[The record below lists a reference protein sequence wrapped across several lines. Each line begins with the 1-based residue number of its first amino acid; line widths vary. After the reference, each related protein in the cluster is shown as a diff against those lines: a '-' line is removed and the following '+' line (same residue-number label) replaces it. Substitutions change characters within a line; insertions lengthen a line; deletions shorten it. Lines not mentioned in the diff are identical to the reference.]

1 MINMRHF
8 YSHCYTSVSILGG
21 VVMDNE
27 YSDFDLRENTQRD
40 FDLVVYGATGFTGA
54 LVAEYLHEHHKE
66 LSWAIAGR
74 SQTKLAE
81 LKRKIGAPDL
91 ESIVADS
98 TKADDMRRLA
108 ATSRVIISTVGPYA
122 RYGTLLV
129 EACAAEGTHYCDLTG
144 EPQWMASIFEKV
156 SALAEET
163 GARLVHCCGFDSIP
177 SDLGVFVAQ
186 QTMMK
191 KHDVFATKVSGR
203 MGKSKGAVSGGTIA
217 SMLLAVEQGVSDP
230 AARKVLND
238 PYGLYPAE
246 LSPGPDSPDQRG
258 IRWDENFESWTGP
271 FVMAAINGKVV
282 RRSNALASLVYGA
295 DFVYDE
301 SMLVESRRSGLLL
314 AGGLSLGM
322 IALAIG
328 PLRKL
333 IAKRLP
339 QPGDGPSLSER
350 ENGFFEFFV
359 HAHHPTDQEK
369 DVRICVK
376 GKRDPGYGGTSRMLA
391 QAGLSLAFDDLY
403 VEGGIW
409 TPASALGQHLV
420 DRLAHVDITFEEVAF

>member
-1 MINMRHF
+1 ME
-8 YSHCYTSVSILGG
+8 
-21 VVMDNE
+21 DNN
-27 YSDFDLRENTQRD
+27 YSDFDMNENTQRD
-40 FDLVVYGATGFTGA
+40 FDIVVYGATGFTGA
-54 LVAEYLHEHHKE
+54 LVAEYLHEHHRAI
-66 LSWAIAGR
+66 SWAIAGR
-74 SQTKLAE
+74 SQTKLDE
-81 LKRKIGAPDL
+81 LKSTINAPDL
-91 ESIVADS
+91 ATIVADS
-98 TKADDMRRLA
+98 SRIDDMMRLA
-108 ATSRVIISTVGPYA
+108 AATKVIISTVGPYA
-122 RYGTLLV
+122 RFGTPLV

-186 QTMMK
+186 QTMME
-191 KHDVFATKVSGR
+191 KHGVFATKVSGR
-203 MGKSKGAVSGGTIA
+203 MGKSKGAVSGGTVA

-230 AARKVLND
+230 VARNVLND
-238 PYGLYPAE
+238 PYGLYPSE
-246 LSPGPDSPDQRG
+246 LNPGPDRPDQRG

-295 DFVYDE
+295 DFSYDE
-301 SMLVESRRSGLLL
+301 SMLVENRRSGLLL
-314 AGGLSLGM
+314 AGGMSLGM

-328 PLRKL
+328 PLRRL
-333 IAKRLP
+333 ISKRLP

-350 ENGFFEFFV
+350 ENGFFEFHV
-359 HAHHPTDQEK
+359 HAHHPTNSEK

-376 GKRDPGYGGTSRMLA
+376 GKRDPGYGATSRMLA
-391 QAGLSLAFDDLY
+391 QAGLSLAFDELD

-409 TPASALGQHLV
+409 TPASALGQHLA
-420 DRLAHVDITFEEVAF
+420 DRLAKVDITFEEIAL